1 MGGDKEA
8 GWGMIVS
15 LLLNH
20 FGKPVVQKWPTPLC
34 LPTVL
39 PIAGK
44 ITREERRWDQTQE
57 LQVG

>member
-8 GWGMIVS
+8 GRGTMVS
-15 LLLNH
+15 LLLSH
-20 FGKPVVQKWPTPLC
+20 FGKPVVQQWPPPLC

-44 ITREERRWDQTQE
+44 ITREERRWDETQ
-57 LQVG
+57 